1 MSDLLDLTL
10 CEAADRMRDGRM
22 GAVEALEAAIG
33 AIERHDPAINSVIA
47 VEAERAINEAR
58 ALDDLPRDRR
68 GPLHGLP
75 LAHKDMFYRAGEVAS
90 FGSAE
95 RKNRRMDRTSP
106 LIGRLD
112 GAGAVSFARL
122 NMAAFAMGPTGHNPD
137 FGRCRN
143 PFAPDRITG
152 GSSSG
157 SGAAVAARF
166 AYGALGSDTGGS
178 VRLPAACCGVVG
190 LKPTQGLLP
199 LEDIMGLSES
209 LDCPGPIARTSRDV
223 ARLMDVLDRPGY
235 EAQLGQDVRG
245 MRIGLPT
252 SYYCEDLHPEV
263 QGNIAAAADVFRNAG
278 AELVQVEVPDHQHY
292 ADLADMIWKPEAAAL
307 HLPTLQSDPAALPA
321 QARARLMQGL
331 AISAVDYVRARRL
344 RTLALRDM
352 LRGPLAQCEALL
364 VPAMRNP
371 VPLASEVEATAGDTM
386 RRNLE
391 ALTAFTRPLN
401 FLGLPGLVTPSGLDG
416 NGIPLSIQ
424 LIAAP
429 RREALLL
436 RLGDAFEREAGFNRI
451 RPQMLDQH

>member
-1 MSDLLDLTL
+1 MMEILDLTL
-10 CEAADRMRDGRM
+10 CEAADSLRDGGI
-22 GAVEALEAAIG
+22 GAVETLEAAIA
-33 AIERHDPAINSVIA
+33 AIERHDPAINAVIA
-47 VEAERAINEAR
+47 VEVERAIDEAR
-58 ALDDLPRDRR
+58 ELDGLPRDAR
-68 GPLHGLP
+68 GPLHGVP
-75 LAHKDMFYRAGEVAS
+75 LAHKDMFYRTGEVAT
-90 FGSAE
+90 FGSAG
-95 RKNRRMDRTSP
+95 RKDRRMERTSP

-143 PFAPDRITG
+143 PFAPDHITG

-199 LEDIMGLSES
+199 LDDIMGLSES

-223 ARLMDVLDRPGY
+223 ARLMDVLDGPGY
-235 EAQLGQDVRG
+235 EAELGQDIRG
-245 MRIGLPT
+245 LRIGLPT
-252 SYYCEDLHPEV
+252 SYYCDDLHPEV
-263 QGNIAAAADVFRNAG
+263 QGNIAAAADVFRNSG
-278 AELVQVEVPDHQHY
+278 IKLVPVEMPDHRHY

-307 HLPTLQSDPAALPA
+307 HLPTLQSDHAALPE

-331 AISAVDYVRARRL
+331 AITAVDYVRARRL
-344 RTLALRDM
+344 RTQALRDM
-352 LRGPLAQCEALL
+352 IRGPLAQCDALL

-371 VPLASEVEATAGDTM
+371 VPLASEVEATGGDTM

-401 FLGLPGLVTPSGLDG
+401 LLGLPGLVTPSGIDG
-416 NGIPLSIQ
+416 NGVPLSIQ

-429 RREALLL
+429 RSEARLL
-436 RLGDAFEREAGFNRI
+436 RLGDAFEREAGINRL
-451 RPQMLDQH
+451 RPRMLDKG